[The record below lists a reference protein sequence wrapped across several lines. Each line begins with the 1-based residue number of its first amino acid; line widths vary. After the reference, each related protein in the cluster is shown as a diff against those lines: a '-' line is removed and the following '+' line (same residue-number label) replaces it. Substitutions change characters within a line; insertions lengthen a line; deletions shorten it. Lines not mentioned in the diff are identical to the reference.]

1 MERFRVRQGGGT
13 LRRIVTAAEWEVN
26 MGKFQIPSLGREVK
40 ENYIARC
47 HENSQMRTLR
57 NLIAEGKVSS
67 VPYGRLPRTEVHGDF
82 CGSYRDEDGIL
93 CAAYSGTNGH
103 MMGVG
108 GTGSGKTTGCV
119 EPEIRFLSSK
129 KNKPCF
135 TITDPKG
142 ELFMRNAKHLREQ
155 GYRIYLINFKDVV
168 HSDCWNPLLE
178 IYDSW
183 MRQKGLEE
191 KLTFHEDGASMDA
204 YALQDS
210 RECFGRR
217 AGFWSVDD
225 KAFPDREAAQC
236 YITLAKSVILSETE
250 DRIHQLVHALIPDS
264 MYAKNDPS
272 WFMGAQEILKGLIYL
287 CLEDALDER
296 SGFTRDNMNLMTV
309 RDYYSAIRGEAV
321 NVANNGVKPLLSTN
335 KLQHKR
341 QLDESIKHMRAYFEN
356 APSTTRS
363 YLGCFENGMQNWF
376 NAKIY
381 TICNGDTIKL
391 DDAEDRPFAIFMI
404 TRDYEK
410 SDFTVAGLFI
420 ESVYR
425 QMLQKA
431 EKNGGSL
438 AREMFFLLDEFGN
451 IPQIRDFENK
461 IATARSRNIW
471 FHMFVQSYAQLD
483 VVYGSQ
489 CSQIIRDNCYIH
501 TFLGSQNFDTKST
514 FSKECGKQIVPKLS
528 SVLNPDDSQVQEV
541 PLLPISA
548 LESLEPGQMYVRRSG
563 LPLIE
568 THFERS
574 YLCKEFAQDGSAT
587 PEDMGIESLPFN
599 SEQYRYAYLFSP
611 LSMREFAS
619 GRRPEKALDAFPNCL
634 RD

>member
-1 MERFRVRQGGGT
+1 M
-13 LRRIVTAAEWEVN
+13 N
-26 MGKFQIPSLGREVK
+26 KFNLPSLGKEVK
-40 ENYIARC
+40 KNHISKCY
-47 HENSQMRTLR
+47 ENSQMKTLKE
-57 NLIAEGKVSS
+57 LISEGKVLS
-67 VPYGRLPRTEVHGDF
+67 VPYAQLPQTVISGDF
-82 CGSYRDEDGIL
+82 CGSYRDENDVL

-119 EPEIRFLSSK
+119 EPSIRFLSSK

-142 ELFMRNAKHLREQ
+142 ELFARNARHLKEQ
-155 GYRIYLINFKDVV
+155 GYKIYLINFKDVI
-168 HSDCWNPLLE
+168 HSDCWNPFSE

-183 MRQKGLEE
+183 MRQKELTE
-191 KLTFHEDGASMDA
+191 KLTFHEAGTPVSS

-210 RECFGRR
+210 MEFFNEEN
-217 AGFWSVDD
+217 GFWSIDD
-225 KAFPDREAAQC
+225 KAFPGEEAAQR
-236 YITLAKSVILSETE
+236 YITLVKSVIMSETE
-250 DRIHQLVHALIPDS
+250 DMIHQLVHALIPDS
-264 MYAKNDPS
+264 TYAKNDPS

-287 CLEDALDER
+287 MLEDALDDR
-296 SGFTRDNMNLMTV
+296 SGFTKENMNLMTI
-309 RDYYSAIRGEAV
+309 RDYYDVIRNEV
-321 NVANNGVKPLLSTN
+321 VDVSNNRIVPLLGTK
-335 KLQHKR
+335 KLNHKSMM
-341 QLDESIKHMRAYFEN
+341 DESIKHMKAYFEN
-356 APSTTRS
+356 APTTTRS

-376 NAKIY
+376 NTKIY
-381 TICNGDTIKL
+381 TICNGDTVKL
-391 DDAEDRPFAIFMI
+391 NDEEDKPFAIFMI

-438 AREMFFLLDEFGN
+438 DREMFFILDEFGN

-489 CSQIIRDNCYIH
+489 CSQIIRDNCGIH
-501 TFLGSQNFDTKST
+501 TFLGSQNFDTKSA
-514 FSKECGKQIVPKLS
+514 FSKECGKQVIPSLS
-528 SVLNPDDSQVQEV
+528 SVLNPDAYQIQEV

-548 LESLEPGQMYVRRSG
+548 LESLEPGQMYIRRSG

-574 YLCKEFAQDGSAT
+574 YLCPEFTRDSSTT
-587 PEDMGIESLPFN
+587 PEEMGIESLPFN
-599 SEQYRYAYLFSP
+599 SEIYRYKYLFSP
-611 LSMREFAS
+611 LPMKNFAKENE
-619 GRRPEKALDAFPNCL
+619 PDDAVDIVPDFL
-634 RD
+634 KTWE